1 MFKYYFKLLY
11 SCFFFSPQDGIA
23 PNFTQKPTIKPDQD
37 GKRLCFECKI
47 KADPEPQIFWSRDNT
62 EIANAGRYLIYC
74 DKLPDN
80 MFMACLEIDDVTMD
94 DAGKYKVQAKN
105 NLGESNASIT
115 LNFDSKPS
123 SSVYIYVLEIVKIR
137 LK

>member
-1 MFKYYFKLLY
+1 MINRL
-11 SCFFFSPQDGIA
+11 QDGIA

-47 KADPEPQIFWSRDNT
+47 KADPEPQITWSRDNT
-62 EIANAGRYLIYC
+62 EIANKGRYLIYC

-115 LNFDSKPS
+115 LNFDSKS
-123 SSVYIYVLEIVKIR
+123 SLLFFLFFFYLRKIR
-137 LK
+137 

>member
-1 MFKYYFKLLY
+1 M
-11 SCFFFSPQDGIA
+11 
-23 PNFTQKPTIKPDQD
+23 IKSDAD

-47 KADPEPQIFWSRDNT
+47 KAEPEPQISWFRDNS
-62 EIANAGRYLIYC
+62 EIVNSGRYLIYS

-80 MFMACLEIDDVTMD
+80 MYFVCLEIDDVNVQ

-115 LNFDSKPS
+115 LNFDSKNTF
-123 SSVYIYVLEIVKIR
+123 
-137 LK
+137 